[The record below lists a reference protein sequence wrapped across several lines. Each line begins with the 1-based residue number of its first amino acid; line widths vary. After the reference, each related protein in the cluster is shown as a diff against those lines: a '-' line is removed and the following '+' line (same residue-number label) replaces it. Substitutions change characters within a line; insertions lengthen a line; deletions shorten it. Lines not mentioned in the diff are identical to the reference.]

1 MNVARD
7 FVQADRILRIATP
20 LGDDILL
27 AEKLT
32 VNEHVSALFEITVS
46 VRSKQPEI
54 APDQLLGKPVDVS
67 VELSQE
73 PPVRRT
79 WNAIVT
85 DLIAGP
91 RASRG
96 LRSYQLVLR
105 PALWML
111 AQKSDCRIW
120 LDKSA
125 TEIAE
130 ILCAEHGLPA
140 PVTAGVVDPV
150 PRQHY
155 SVQWNE
161 TDLDYLMRRL
171 QEDGLFFFWQ
181 HEAGAHDLHIAS
193 HAAGYLTA
201 LEGDGDV
208 RFAAGSTDRN
218 HINRFETTFR
228 YIPGSHAGRDWNF
241 TTPGMVPGAAAPG
254 LVTLPKNGGYELYE
268 YPVQAGY
275 GTGTRASEGIDD
287 AEVERVAK
295 LRMQALEAEHAR
307 VEGAS
312 AVRTLA
318 PGHRF
323 TPYDVA
329 NPDTVFAPHTI
340 LSIVHEVTDTSYESV
355 ENQPEYLNRFLA
367 LPADVPATP
376 QRTTPHPRIDG
387 TQVAIVAGPE
397 GEEIHPDEYGR
408 IKLWFPWDRRAA
420 KDGSDTCWVRVT
432 QNWAG
437 AGWGGQVIPRIG
449 MEVMVSYLDGDPDR
463 PVVTGVVPNERQ
475 KVPYELPANK
485 TKSVMRTNS
494 HKSSGHNEI
503 TFEDATGEEDM
514 FFHAQKD
521 QTIKV
526 LHNRAK
532 RVDNDQVESVGSNKA
547 IDVSLNHQ
555 ESIGGSMNL
564 SVGGGGVGIVGLL
577 GGIAA
582 AGGADALAGSEAV
595 GDSGISGFVGNLA
608 QAGTVMAG
616 LTALSNAGFAGSG
629 HHRALAGAETASAG
643 TRLGQL
649 LSTTMPMSGILNTVV
664 EKFRSDTIG
673 MARTEQIGQFKN
685 TSVGHTM
692 TVHVGQEFI
701 INCGKS
707 KFVMDRDG
715 NVTIIGTKFNF
726 SATDHIQANARII
739 DLN

>member
-1 MNVARD
+1 MR
-7 FVQADRILRIATP
+7 
-20 LGDDILL
+20 LG
-27 AEKLT
+27 
-32 VNEHVSALFEITVS
+32 
-46 VRSKQPEI
+46 RR
-54 APDQLLGKPVDVS
+54 
-67 VELSQE
+67 
-73 PPVRRT
+73 PPKR
-79 WNAIVT
+79 A
-85 DLIAGP
+85 LIAGP

-130 ILCAEHGLPA
+130 ILCEEHGLPA
-140 PVTAGVVDPV
+140 PVTRGVVDPV

-181 HEAGAHDLHIAS
+181 HAEGAHDLHIAS
-193 HAAGYLTA
+193 HPAGYLTA
-201 LEGDGDV
+201 LEDDGDV

-241 TTPGMVPGAAAPG
+241 TTPGTVPGAATPG

-275 GTGTRASEGIDD
+275 GTGTQASEGIDT
-287 AEVERVAK
+287 AEVERVSK

-307 VEGAS
+307 VEGAGT
-312 AVRTLA
+312 VRTLA
-318 PGHRF
+318 AGHRF

-329 NPDTVFAPHTI
+329 DPDTTFNPHVI
-340 LSIVHEVTDTSYESV
+340 LSIRHEVVDTSYESV
-355 ENQPEYLNRFLA
+355 GNQPEYINRFLA

-376 QRTTPHPRIDG
+376 QRTTPHPRIEG
-387 TQVAIVAGPE
+387 TQVGIVAGPE
-397 GEEIHPDEYGR
+397 GEEIHPDKYGR

-420 KDGSDTCWVRVT
+420 KDGSDTCWVRVA

-463 PVVTGVVPNERQ
+463 PVVTGVVPNQRQ
-475 KVPYELPANK
+475 KVPYPLPEHK
-485 TKSVMRTNS
+485 TKSVFRTDT
-494 HKSSGHNEI
+494 HKDSGFNEI
-503 TFEDATGEEDM
+503 SFEDATGAEDM

-532 RVDNDQVESVGSNKA
+532 RVENDQVESVGSNKA
-547 IDVSLNHQ
+547 IDVDRNHQ
-555 ESIGGSMNL
+555 EQIGGSMNL
-564 SVGGGGVGIVGLL
+564 SVGGGSGGFALFGALAELMAQSSASMRNAAEDTGEGFISSFSQGLSATSVAAEAVSLPGTAAFNLASNHRAVAGRAELNAGTALGAIVGQVMP
-577 GGIAA
+577 I
-582 AGGADALAGSEAV
+582 
-595 GDSGISGFVGNLA
+595 SGIK
-608 QAGTVMAG
+608 
-616 LTALSNAGFAGSG
+616 
-629 HHRALAGAETASAG
+629 
-643 TRLGQL
+643 
-649 LSTTMPMSGILNTVV
+649 STIV
-664 EKFRSDTIG
+664 EKAVTDTIG
-673 MARTEQIGQFKN
+673 LMRTEQIGMMKN
-685 TSVGHTM
+685 TYVGKQQN
-692 TVHVGQEFI
+692 TVVGQKQNIEVGEVKTTKGGLHYEINAGEDFI
-701 INCGKS
+701 
-707 KFVMDRDG
+707 
-715 NVTIIGTKFNF
+715 
-726 SATDHIQANARII
+726 
-739 DLN
+739 